1 MIFAADRW
9 REILIMNQLDK
20 LTPGNFRQGFEK
32 RFHFSGGNFAPDNG
46 MAEIRNC

>member
-32 RFHFSGGNFAPDNG
+32 PGTFQVAILQGPKNGGRD
-46 MAEIRNC
+46 